1 MCMCIDYFHCG
12 KVITLVENY
21 ILKLK
26 TFLQES
32 SYSSVTFKRIKTNH
46 IQVKAE
52 VNDVKGVFIV
62 DTGASNSCINLEHY
76 ELFKIFAKESSEKA
90 SSATNEITK
99 TMISKKNKIK
109 IGKWMK
115 KNISIVLFDMSFI
128 NKTLVDQGAER
139 VNGIIGSDLL
149 KKGKAIIDYSSNKL
163 FLID

>member
-32 SYSSVTFKRIKTNH
+32 SYSSVTFKRIETNH
-46 IQVKAE
+46 IQIKAE
-52 VNDVKGVFIV
+52 INGLKGVFII
-62 DTGASNSCINLEHY
+62 DTGASNTCIDLENY
-76 ELFKIFAKESSEKA
+76 KLFKIFPEESPEKA
-90 SSATNEITK
+90 SSATDEISK
-99 TMISKKNKIK
+99 TMISKSNKIK

-128 NKTLVDQGAER
+128 NKTLKEHGVKS
-139 VNGIIGSDLL
+139 VNGIIGADLL
-149 KKGKAIIDYSSNKL
+149 KKGKGIIDYSSKKL
-163 FLID
+163 FLKI